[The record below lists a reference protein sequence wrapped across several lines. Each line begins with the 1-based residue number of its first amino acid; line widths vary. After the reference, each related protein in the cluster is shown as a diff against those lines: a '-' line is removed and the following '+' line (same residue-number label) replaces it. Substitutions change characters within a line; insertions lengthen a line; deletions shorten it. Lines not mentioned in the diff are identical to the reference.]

1 MGFDKDRQT
10 VDLIGEF
17 DFAAY
22 IAKNNKDLNIHVVHV
37 DGRSIEDAEVKV
49 NGKKLSYHSTLQL
62 YTLEKTNKKGILSV
76 EYQGKTVYYQ
86 LNRSINNPLIRRVV
100 VGGLNASGVRFV
112 VTPVIDILSLP
123 VDEIKSVK
131 NYHATGSVFRI
142 KNFFQKSYDKIACIF
157 DDYYCENKYS
167 SVFLFN
173 KPIYKPGDTV
183 YYKLFIASK

>member
-1 MGFDKDRQT
+1 MGFNKDRQT

-22 IAKNNKDLNIHVVHV
+22 VAKNNKDLNIHVVHV

-86 LNRSINNPLIRRVV
+86 LNRS
-100 VGGLNASGVRFV
+100 
-112 VTPVIDILSLP
+112 
-123 VDEIKSVK
+123 
-131 NYHATGSVFRI
+131 H
-142 KNFFQKSYDKIACIF
+142 Q
-157 DDYYCENKYS
+157 
-167 SVFLFN
+167 
-173 KPIYKPGDTV
+173 
-183 YYKLFIASK
+183 KLFPPGEKQVYLLWKYL